1 MKNICKFINGLNGH
15 DFKLEQPMHQNLSY
29 CRIFF
34 ELPDVNKMDTDIT
47 NELHLLNAVVGNCN
61 ILQHNTKWS
70 QLQ

>member
-1 MKNICKFINGLNGH
+1 
-15 DFKLEQPMHQNLSY
+15 MHQNLSY

-70 QLQ
+70 QSQ